1 MRQPVRCAWGFG
13 FRGLSRDIGLLLT
26 LVWALLAKDMQ
37 ASIPIIDMGPFI
49 GGSEEQR
56 EAVAAEIFEAA
67 TTVGFTYLKNF
78 GISPDTLEMAFA
90 ISKAFF
96 SGDSKSKVPFQQ
108 EFNHGY
114 GKMGGER
121 LDAGKPADLK
131 ETFTSRDVER
141 IPGGSEYWPSP
152 EFEAYMRTFYGQI
165 RGVASTVMD
174 AFALSLGLPEGYFDP
189 KHTGL
194 TQTLRLLHYPPVEA
208 VQEGQLGAGA
218 HTDYGT
224 LTVLF
229 QDDAGGLQV
238 QNVNGEWVDAPPIP
252 GTVVINTGDLIARW
266 SNDRF
271 KSTPHRVV
279 PRPAAMKNGRLSI
292 AFFSDPDPDVMIEA
306 IPSCVS
312 AGSPAKYPPISAGDY
327 IAERI
332 RVSNM

>member
-1 MRQPVRCAWGFG
+1 MSSA
-13 FRGLSRDIGLLLT
+13 
-26 LVWALLAKDMQ
+26 
-37 ASIPIIDMGPFI
+37 IPIIDMGPFMN
-49 GGSEEQR
+49 GSAEEKA
-56 EAVAAEIFEAA
+56 AVAAKIHEAA

-78 GISPDTLEMAFA
+78 GISQDTLDMAFA

-96 SGDSKSKVPFQQ
+96 ASEHKKDVPFVQ
-108 EFNHGY
+108 EVNHGY
-114 GKMGGER
+114 GQMGVER

-131 ETFTSRDVER
+131 ETFTSRDVAR
-141 IPGGSEYWPSP
+141 IPSGPEFWPSP
-152 EFEAYMRTFYGQI
+152 EFEAFMRTFYGQI

-174 AFALSLGLPEGYFDP
+174 AFAMSLELPEGYFEP

-194 TQTLRLLHYPPVEA
+194 TQTLRLLHYPPAENPE
-208 VQEGQLGAGA
+208 EGQLGAGA

-238 QNVNGEWVDAPPIP
+238 QNVDGDWVDAPPIP
-252 GTVVINTGDLIARW
+252 GTVVINTGDMIARW
-266 SNDRF
+266 SNDLF

-279 PRPAAMKNGRLSI
+279 PRPAAMKNGRQSI
-292 AFFSDPDPDVMIEA
+292 AFFSDPDPEVMIETL
-306 IPSCVS
+306 PTCVS
-312 AGSPAKYPPISAGDY
+312 EDTPSKYPPISAGDY